1 MNRVVFPGA
10 LSGQFRAP
18 ASKSHAHRL
27 LDNLRRAG
35 TRLRS
40 RLMRYVFRVHIL
52 ATIDCLNA
60 MGAKITHEGGTI
72 SVSPIFANGSPDGAC
87 QLYCKESGSTL
98 RFLLPVVGALGLDAV
113 FHMEGRLPERPLH
126 PFDEGLDRT
135 RHAHSSN
142 LCVVSCFRKIAG
154 RQLRAPRQRL
164 VSVSVGTS
172 VRASPSSGKQHAYHY
187 RRAAIGKLPCHDRG
201 RGLKFRHLLFQIAE
215 RLYHPRENQACC
227 LPDGLA
233 AEGDWSGA
241 AFFLCAGALSE
252 TGIFAP
258 ACRKPPARPTGPFW
272 SFCQDSV
279 RRFGR
284 KLAVCLS
291 ESPRFTASTLTRAQS
306 RT

>member
-1 MNRVVFPGA
+1 MFPENCWQA
-10 LSGQFRAP
+10 
-18 ASKSHAHRL
+18 AS
-27 LDNLRRAG
+27 
-35 TRLRS
+35 RS
-40 RLMRYVFRVHIL
+40 
-52 ATIDCLNA
+52 
-60 MGAKITHEGGTI
+60 
-72 SVSPIFANGSPDGAC
+72 
-87 QLYCKESGSTL
+87 
-98 RFLLPVVGALGLDAV
+98 
-113 FHMEGRLPERPLH
+113 
-126 PFDEGLDRT
+126 
-135 RHAHSSN
+135 
-142 LCVVSCFRKIAG
+142 
-154 RQLRAPRQRL
+154 RQRL

-215 RLYHPRENQACC
+215 RLYHPRKSGLLPPGWACSRRRLVWRSPSFSAQVHC
-227 LPDGLA
+227 RKPAFLP
-233 AEGDWSGA
+233 
-241 AFFLCAGALSE
+241 
-252 TGIFAP
+252 P